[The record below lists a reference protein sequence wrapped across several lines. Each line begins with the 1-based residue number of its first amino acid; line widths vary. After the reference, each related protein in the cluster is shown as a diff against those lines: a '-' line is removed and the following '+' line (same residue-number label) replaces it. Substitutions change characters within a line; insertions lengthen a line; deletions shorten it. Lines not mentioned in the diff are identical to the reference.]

1 MISLSQAKINKTV
14 WNGTCN
20 QVQIH
25 TTRVKKEPLSN
36 VILVCIKSWI
46 LSNTGFLRMMRDNV
60 NDNAWRFNYIVL
72 QDPEV
77 EEVPMFSEQN
87 QDGSEMLDVRG
98 KKTRPDTRL
107 P

>member
-1 MISLSQAKINKTV
+1 
-14 WNGTCN
+14 
-20 QVQIH
+20 
-25 TTRVKKEPLSN
+25 
-36 VILVCIKSWI
+36 
-46 LSNTGFLRMMRDNV
+46 MMGDNV

-98 KKTRPDTRL
+98 KNKARYMASLVARGWAGAVL
-107 P
+107 E